1 MGNYKLS
8 SSLEGHED
16 DVRVVSFPHPK
27 FVLSASRDATVRVWN
42 LLSSPPPTFDGN
54 ISSHGHAFIN
64 SLTYI
69 PPTTEFP
76 EGLIVSG
83 GKDTIIEV
91 RQPTRAPE
99 DNAEALLLGHSN
111 NVCALD
117 VDPSGKLI
125 VSGGWDGQARVWGVG
140 KWECDGL
147 LEGHEGSVW
156 AVLAWSQEIIITGCA
171 DRLIRLFHPSGR
183 LIRTIRGST
192 DVVRALCRLPPNHPS
207 GAQFASAG
215 NDGLVRLW
223 TLEGRQVGQLVG
235 HENFIYSLASLST
248 GEIVSSSED
257 RTVRIW
263 KNDQCIQTITHP
275 AISVW
280 SVAVCAE
287 NGDIVSGSSDRIAR
301 VFSRDPARQA
311 EEAVLKQFGES
322 VQSSAIPQQQVG
334 DINKEQLPGPEFLQQ
349 KSGTKEGQVI
359 MIKEYNGAVTA
370 HQWSTAANS
379 WINVGTV
386 VDAVG
391 SSGRKREHQGKEYD
405 YVFDVDIED
414 GKPPLKLPYNLSQ
427 NPYEAATKFIQDNEL
442 PISYLEQVAA
452 FITSNTQGATI
463 GASQQEE
470 IVPDAWGTE
479 NRYRPGEGNPP
490 TASTPPKRPNALP
503 QKAYL
508 SIKQANL
515 KTIQKKIEDLNKE
528 LVANN
533 EKDISL
539 NPADISTLK
548 ALVAVL
554 EKPLPSGSKPP
565 ASITHGIE
573 LLTRVVTLWPPV
585 QRLPGLDLL
594 RLLAAATPVVATY
607 RNSAREDILEILESS
622 GTFEDKEK
630 SNNIMLAVRMLVN
643 LFETEEG
650 RRFAAEKFDKI
661 HELAKS
667 SASLTTNRNLQI
679 ALTTL
684 LLNYSVQLT
693 QKTASPNNSE
703 DRAIELLDTLTATVG
718 TASDSEAIFRALVA
732 AGTLLSLGE
741 DVRLAAREV
750 YGLAAA
756 VTRAEG
762 KLNEPR
768 IKSVGAEIRESLGK

>member
-1 MGNYKLS
+1 MWK
-8 SSLEGHED
+8 
-16 DVRVVSFPHPK
+16 
-27 FVLSASRDATVRVWN
+27 
-42 LLSSPPPTFDGN
+42 LLSSGPPSFDET

-69 PPTTEFP
+69 PPTTEYP

-91 RQPTRAPE
+91 RQPSRAPE

-117 VDPSGKLI
+117 IDPSGKLI

-156 AVLAWSQEIIITGCA
+156 AVLAWSQEIIITGKSGVRRSPATILTTLLILGSA
-171 DRLIRLFHPSGR
+171 DKLIRIFSPSGK
-183 LIRTIRGST
+183 LIRTIRGNT
-192 DVVRALCRLPPNHPS
+192 DVVRALCRLPPNHAS
-207 GAQFASAG
+207 SAHFASAG
-215 NDGLVRLW
+215 NDGLIRLW
-223 TLEGRQVGQLVG
+223 TLEGRQVSQLIG
-235 HENFIYSLASLST
+235 HENFIYSLACSPT
-248 GEIVSSSED
+248 GEIVSSGED

-263 KNDQCIQTITHP
+263 KDNRCIQTITHP

-287 NGDIVSGSSDRIAR
+287 NGDIVSGSSDRIVR
-301 VFSRDPARQA
+301 VFSRDQTRQA
-311 EEAVLKQFGES
+311 EEDVLKKFEES

-334 DINKEQLPGPEFLQQ
+334 DINKDQLPGPEFLQQ

-359 MIKEYNGAVTA
+359 MIKEHNGAVTA
-370 HQWSTAANS
+370 HQWSTSAS
-379 WINVGTV
+379 TWINVGTV

-427 NPYEAATKFIQDNEL
+427 DPYEAATKFIQDNEL

-463 GASQQEE
+463 GTSQQQETM
-470 IVPDAWGTE
+470 PDAWGTE
-479 NRYRPGEGNPP
+479 NRYRPGEGNSPAVAMP
-490 TASTPPKRPNALP
+490 SKRPNVLP
-503 QKAYL
+503 QKIYL

-515 KTIQKKIEDLNKE
+515 RTIQKKIEDLNME
-528 LVANN
+528 LIASN

-539 NPADISTLK
+539 NPADVSVLQ
-548 ALVAVL
+548 ALVAIL
-554 EKPLPSGSKPP
+554 EKPPP
-565 ASITHGIE
+565 AGGKTPATIIHGIE
-573 LLTRVVTLWPPV
+573 LVIRLTTLWPTA

-594 RLLAAATPVVATY
+594 RLLAAATPVIATY
-607 RNSAREDILEILESS
+607 RNSRGESILEILEGSAI
-622 GTFEDKEK
+622 FEDKEK

-650 RRFAAEKFDKI
+650 RKLAAEKFDKVSQ
-661 HELAKS
+661 A
-667 SASLTTNRNLQI
+667 TRRGCPCRNI
-679 ALTTL
+679 YAM
-684 LLNYSVQLT
+684 
-693 QKTASPNNSE
+693 
-703 DRAIELLDTLTATVG
+703 
-718 TASDSEAIFRALVA
+718 
-732 AGTLLSLGE
+732 AGC
-741 DVRLAAREV
+741 
-750 YGLAAA
+750 
-756 VTRAEG
+756 
-762 KLNEPR
+762 
-768 IKSVGAEIRESLGK
+768 